1 MNIDFSQYSR
11 SCGESALIA
20 LRHYFPQLPGWFES
34 IPDFRQ
40 PGKILFSGDFLCH
53 LALWQRI
60 SGIESNNKFE
70 SELAQSE
77 NLLRNLKAYLG
88 REIPELP
95 GIDTICYFMQ
105 RLPPEHLQ
113 KIIDNMIYTLNRKKF
128 LDSLKT
134 DNDYIL
140 LGVDGVHAFSSTR
153 PLEHSTHKTH
163 GNDKTTYHKYFLEA
177 KIISRQGIVLSVH
190 TEPVENPDGEFDKQ
204 DCETKAFKR
213 LVLAV
218 AKKHPHMKFFILLD
232 SLYCNEPVIN
242 LCRSHGWGYS
252 VAFKGASQNRPL
264 MDEFIEGINLDRK
277 NRKTIEFRQNS
288 RSRLRIELKWCN
300 NASHRFDG
308 KEVKGLNYIEGVITR
323 KHADGRETVFK
334 MAYITSMEISMMNAL
349 DIFNT
354 CRERWKIENQGFN
367 FQKNSALNIGHNFC
381 SRGHA
386 AFNYYLF
393 AQMAHI
399 ILQLTCLT
407 DIVKHWRKKQ
417 DLGDDTAGNSLLKLF
432 HTFKRIFE
440 KIKLDLFEK
449 VMNLYEFKDLR
460 IRLPT

>member
-1 MNIDFSQYSR
+1 M
-11 SCGESALIA
+11 IA
-20 LRHYFPQLPGWFES
+20 LRHYFPLLSKWFES

-40 PGKILFSGDFLCH
+40 PGKILFPGDFLCH

-88 REIPELP
+88 QELPELP
-95 GIDTICYFMQ
+95 SIDAICYFMQ
-105 RLPPEHLQ
+105 GLPSEHLQ
-113 KIIDNMIYTLNRKKF
+113 KIIDNIILTLNRKKF
-128 LDSLKT
+128 LDALKT
-134 DNDYIL
+134 DDGYIL
-140 LGVDGVHAFSSTR
+140 LGVDGVQVFSSAR

-163 GNDKTTYHKYFLEA
+163 GNGKTTYHKYFLEA

-190 TEPVENPDGEFDKQ
+190 TEPVENLEGEFDKQ
-204 DCETKAFKR
+204 DCELKAFKR
-213 LVLAV
+213 LVQAV
-218 AKKHPHMKFFILLD
+218 AKKHPQMKFFILLD

-242 LCRSHGWGYS
+242 LCRVQGWGYS
-252 VAFKGASQNRPL
+252 VAFKGARQNRPL
-264 MDEFIEGINLDRK
+264 MDDFTEGINLNRK
-277 NRKTIEFRQNS
+277 NRKTIVLRQNS
-288 RSRLRIELKWCN
+288 RSKLIIELKWCN
-300 NASHRFDG
+300 NISHVFDG
-308 KEVKGLNYIEGVITR
+308 KKVDSLNYIEGVIAR
-323 KHADGRETVFK
+323 QHADGGGTVIK

-349 DIFNT
+349 DVFNT
-354 CRERWKIENQGFN
+354 CRQRWKIENQGFN
-367 FQKNSALNIGHNFC
+367 FQKNNGLNIGHNFC
-381 SRGHA
+381 SKGYA
-386 AFNYYLF
+386 ALNYYLF

-417 DLGDDTAGNSLLKLF
+417 GFEDDTAKTTLLKLF
-432 HTFKRIFE
+432 RTFKRIFE

>member
-1 MNIDFSQYSR
+1 M
-11 SCGESALIA
+11 
-20 LRHYFPQLPGWFES
+20 RHYFPQLSRWFEA

-40 PGKILFSGDFLCH
+40 RGKILFPGEILCH

-70 SELAQSE
+70 SELEQAE
-77 NLLRNLKAYLG
+77 NLLRNLKTYLG
-88 REIPELP
+88 RNLKELP

-105 RLPPEHLQ
+105 GLPPWHLQ
-113 KIIDNMIYTLNRKKF
+113 KIIDNMISTLSRKKF

-134 DNDYIL
+134 DNGYIL
-140 LGVDGVHAFSSTR
+140 LGVDGVQAFSTTR
-153 PLEHSTHKTH
+153 PLEHSTHKKH
-163 GNDKTTYHKYFLEA
+163 GNGNTTYHKYFLEA

-213 LVLAV
+213 LVQAL

-232 SLYCNEPVIN
+232 SLYCSQPVIN
-242 LCRSHGWGYS
+242 LCRKHGWGYS
-252 VAFKGASQNRPL
+252 VAFKGARQNRPL
-264 MDEFIEGINLDRK
+264 MDEFTEEINLHRK
-277 NRKTIEFRQNS
+277 NRKTIELRQNS

-300 NASHRFDG
+300 NASHRFGG
-308 KEVKGLNYIEGVITR
+308 KEVCGLNYIEGVITR

-334 MAYITSMEISMMNAL
+334 MAYITSMEISMTNAL
-349 DIFNT
+349 EVFNT

-381 SRGHA
+381 SKGHA

-393 AQMAHI
+393 AQIAHT

-407 DIVKHWRKKQ
+407 DIVKHWRKKK
-417 DLGDDTAGNSLLKLF
+417 GFEDDTAKTTLLKLF
-432 HTFKRIFE
+432 RTFKRIFE

-460 IRLPT
+460 IRIPT